1 LVSNEVE
8 DEINSNL
15 QGFRIQYRSPFDA
28 NELDKI
34 TDKLKYAL
42 LNTIASEIVE
52 MEFNH
57 LMKNERGIIFKLDNS
72 IDIKDIVMLYKFI
85 KKQSKIS
92 ILNIALEDCFHSI
105 YMFQFNL
112 LEFVLVLAKRFGLEL
127 NIKIIED
134 IAKVDLHEDKI
145 NHIINTCIDNN
156 FDYGYIFEIK
166 QTDVAFVNCIFNNAI
181 DIDHFNFKLCTS
193 SSKNISNMPVSFGIY
208 INDSFI
214 KSYNFG
220 KFINIDKEYMH
231 VHVANTY
238 TAIYFNLDANTTI
251 IHDMLI
257 DVIDYLKN
265 NCLK

>member
-1 LVSNEVE
+1 MSKRLLEDFFDEVEDDLISNEVE
-8 DEINSNL
+8 DEINKEL
-15 QGFRIQYRSPFDA
+15 QGFRIQYRTPFDA

-52 MEFNH
+52 MEFPH
-57 LMKNERGIIFKLDNS
+57 LMQNERGIIFKLDNS

-92 ILNIALEDCFHSI
+92 ILNIALEDCFHSL

-112 LEFVLVLAKRFGLEL
+112 LEFVLVLAKRFGLDM

-166 QTDVAFVNCIFNNAI
+166 
-181 DIDHFNFKLCTS
+181 
-193 SSKNISNMPVSFGIY
+193 
-208 INDSFI
+208 
-214 KSYNFG
+214 
-220 KFINIDKEYMH
+220 
-231 VHVANTY
+231 
-238 TAIYFNLDANTTI
+238 
-251 IHDMLI
+251 
-257 DVIDYLKN
+257 
-265 NCLK
+265 